1 MHGNFSPPRNRLSPH
16 HRVRRAGRFDSRNG
30 LVRYRAQIQP
40 EPLTQKSSDPSLLAV
55 KVRMGLSGRGRFAGR
70 EKPETHT
77 RSNSGI
83 ASVDHELGAS
93 DERGFLRYKE

>member
-1 MHGNFSPPRNRLSPH
+1 MADKANLRKAWHCAGSP
-16 HRVRRAGRFDSRNG
+16 F
-30 LVRYRAQIQP
+30 QT
-40 EPLTQKSSDPSLLAV
+40 EPLTQKSSDPNLLAV